1 MIKHTLIPALFL
13 FLPFSMLAQDRT
25 TDNRETFQIGV
36 KFGGTYSNVYDA
48 KGEDFDADS
57 KAGLTGGAFF
67 MIPIGKYLGIQ
78 PEVMLTQK
86 GFKGSGSL
94 LGSSYSFKRTT
105 TFLEIPVFVAFKP
118 SEFVTFLVGPQF
130 SYLLSKKDKFD
141 SSIASFTQ
149 EQEFEQDNVRK
160 NILGFVA
167 GLDIN
172 LAHFVIGGR
181 FGWDLQTN
189 LGDGTSSTP
198 RYKNVCAQLTLGYKF
213 Y

>member
-13 FLPFSMLAQDRT
+13 IAPFSMLAQERE
-25 TDNRETFQIGV
+25 TDNRETFQIGG
-36 KFGGTYSNVYDA
+36 KFGGTYSNVYDSQ
-48 KGEDFDADS
+48 GEDFSADP

-67 MIPIGKYLGIQ
+67 MIPVGKYLGIQ

-105 TFLEIPVFVAFKP
+105 TFLEIPLFVAFKP
-118 SEFVTFLVGPQF
+118 SEFITFLAGPQF
-130 SYLLSKKDKFD
+130 SYLLNQKDQFN
-141 SSIASFTQ
+141 SSLASFIQ
-149 EQEFEQDNVRK
+149 EQEFEQDNIRK

-167 GLDIN
+167 GVDIN
-172 LAHFVIGGR
+172 LGHFVVGGR
-181 FGWDLQTN
+181 FGWNAQSN
-189 LGDGTSSTP
+189 RGDGTSSTP
-198 RYKNVCAQLTLGYKF
+198 RYKNVCAQLTLGFKF